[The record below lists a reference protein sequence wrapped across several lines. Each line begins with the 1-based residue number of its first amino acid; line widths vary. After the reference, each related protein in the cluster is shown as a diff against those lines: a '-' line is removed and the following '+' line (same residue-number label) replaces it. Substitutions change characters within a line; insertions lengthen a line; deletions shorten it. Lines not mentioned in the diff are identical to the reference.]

1 PLLRIRGRIV
11 PVIVFDYVHET
22 VKNGVH
28 HVTVLRLTR
37 PADLEGEQRY
47 ISFFEDMVRK
57 GRYLAVDVP
66 PESCLQGYST
76 SCVAQADEEPPAFL
90 LPFDGPGI
98 PLRHPAMIICVI
110 VIYGRG
116 PFQELGLERAYSR
129 EALLTRSPQDPQ
141 LLAQSVGIMSRSHS
155 STPKFGPAFRD
166 YESTSPELVR
176 QYGSRDPLNLASE
189 SERVAEDDYSPRS
202 NPAQVVP
209 ETRPET
215 VASDTNTIEPQLP
228 PETESASSTPPDPHQ
243 IDYAPVTD
251 ADNLLPSKFFTMCKE
266 AAKEPAKAPVI
277 EEIDT
282 LPDLL
287 LFIQLN
293 NNPREIREVVA
304 RFMMNPSLSEND
316 RDLIRKK
323 VMEKISA
330 ERKKRSRPNDEAEE
344 GTKQEGLK
352 ESGRE
357 MNSGEDMMDT
367 DAIDFE
373 SLNKLSSFVG
383 EGAQELL
390 KQAGED
396 VESPTAQPSTPPPLP
411 PALTFTDQDEQDE
424 PSADVDEVIKGDRK
438 SISEILPGPPPVPP
452 VYGDSSDGESPPE
465 RDDVRSPDSSS
476 FSKIQTVNVLPVP
489 PPPPVLPSRFCT

>member
-1 PLLRIRGRIV
+1 
-11 PVIVFDYVHET
+11 
-22 VKNGVH
+22 
-28 HVTVLRLTR
+28 
-37 PADLEGEQRY
+37 
-47 ISFFEDMVRK
+47 
-57 GRYLAVDVP
+57 
-66 PESCLQGYST
+66 
-76 SCVAQADEEPPAFL
+76 
-90 LPFDGPGI
+90 
-98 PLRHPAMIICVI
+98 
-110 VIYGRG
+110 
-116 PFQELGLERAYSR
+116 
-129 EALLTRSPQDPQ
+129 
-141 LLAQSVGIMSRSHS
+141 
-155 STPKFGPAFRD
+155 
-166 YESTSPELVR
+166 
-176 QYGSRDPLNLASE
+176 
-189 SERVAEDDYSPRS
+189 
-202 NPAQVVP
+202 
-209 ETRPET
+209 
-215 VASDTNTIEPQLP
+215 
-228 PETESASSTPPDPHQ
+228 
-243 IDYAPVTD
+243 
-251 ADNLLPSKFFTMCKE
+251 MCKE

-344 GTKQEGLK
+344 GTKEEGLK

-390 KQAGED
+390 KQVSIASLQWRCRFHCRIIDLKAGED

-489 PPPPVLPSRFCT
+489 PPPPVLPNQLHLAVPPPPPPPPPPPKGAASNVPDTEAQTITAPPPPPSLSFGVTTSSAQSQIPHPPVPPSMFRPPPGMMPSFPPPPFMNGPPPLPDCRSPPASMGRLPRTIASTLQAANPHNDDQQNHPNAASGNLPSNQAPPNFPKPGALVPPFPYMGPFAPLPSQLGQTDNSK